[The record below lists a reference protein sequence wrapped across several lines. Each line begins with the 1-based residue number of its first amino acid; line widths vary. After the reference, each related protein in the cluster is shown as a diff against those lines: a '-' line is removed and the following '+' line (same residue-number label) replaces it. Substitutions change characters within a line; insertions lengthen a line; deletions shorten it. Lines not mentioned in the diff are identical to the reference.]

1 MARNRRSKTKIIYM
15 LFKKMENKQIYRI
28 SLTDYACPGF
38 YSGSKDYY
46 GTMEDIVA
54 LISAIKFNKS
64 IDYDIDGLVVALEK
78 YQAGEIDCEH
88 NVAYWKTPFLTEV
101 KLIEQSELFEKSYNW
116 RHVNIWKFPY
126 YMRSKNAIFKQI
138 VVEDGEKYIR
148 AIKPEFEG
156 LEYSL
161 NKDFANSDKIGSMFW
176 GFPEMIKYD
185 VQTHKT
191 FSRLYFIE
199 ESYLDAISACDDL
212 HTNNK
217 IDLHLFCDDIFGDG

>member
-1 MARNRRSKTKIIYM
+1 
-15 LFKKMENKQIYRI
+15 
-28 SLTDYACPGF
+28 
-38 YSGSKDYY
+38 
-46 GTMEDIVA
+46 
-54 LISAIKFNKS
+54 
-64 IDYDIDGLVVALEK
+64 
-78 YQAGEIDCEH
+78 
-88 NVAYWKTPFLTEV
+88 
-101 KLIEQSELFEKSYNW
+101 
-116 RHVNIWKFPY
+116 
-126 YMRSKNAIFKQI
+126 MRSKNAIFKQI
-138 VVEDGEKYIR
+138 VIKDGENYIR
-148 AIKPEFEG
+148 TIKPEFEG